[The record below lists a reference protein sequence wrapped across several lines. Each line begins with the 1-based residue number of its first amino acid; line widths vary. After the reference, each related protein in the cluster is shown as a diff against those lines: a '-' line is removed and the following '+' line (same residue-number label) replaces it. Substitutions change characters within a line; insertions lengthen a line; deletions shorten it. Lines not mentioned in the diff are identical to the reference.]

1 MHEKSLQWALEKTKS
16 QLCIIDRQ
24 HIFDRHLEDE
34 FQRYPDSWISI
45 LKYLTVFQNII
56 IFFLE

>member
-1 MHEKSLQWALEKTKS
+1 MHVKSLQWALEKTKS
-16 QLCIIDRQ
+16 QLRIIDRQ

-56 IFFLE
+56 IFS